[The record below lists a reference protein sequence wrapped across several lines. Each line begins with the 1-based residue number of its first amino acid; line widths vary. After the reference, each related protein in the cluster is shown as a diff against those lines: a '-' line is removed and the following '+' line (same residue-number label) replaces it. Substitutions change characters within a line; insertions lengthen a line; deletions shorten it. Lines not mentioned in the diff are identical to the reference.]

1 MDPFAIY
8 ETFSVV
14 HTTTVLVISNRSRG
28 KQDCALWRCYALA
41 GKDSMLLDVPQCLP
55 GGESHSGIISRLAPM
70 LVSIRAEAS
79 GDSGRCVAVMV
90 DNAYRET
97 AMLTDLYQRVFPLTS
112 AAGLPVFVVQ
122 DMFHRS

>member
-55 GGESHSGIISRLAPM
+55 GGESHSGIIS
-70 LVSIRAEAS
+70 S
-79 GDSGRCVAVMV
+79 
-90 DNAYRET
+90 
-97 AMLTDLYQRVFPLTS
+97 
-112 AAGLPVFVVQ
+112 
-122 DMFHRS
+122 RSEIIIGV